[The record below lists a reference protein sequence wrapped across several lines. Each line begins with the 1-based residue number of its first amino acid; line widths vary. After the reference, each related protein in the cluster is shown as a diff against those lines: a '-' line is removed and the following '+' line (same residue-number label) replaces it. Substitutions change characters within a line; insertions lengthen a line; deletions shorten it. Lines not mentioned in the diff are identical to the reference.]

1 VYRCALFSD
10 IYEMLTLVLNK
21 NWRDNS
27 QSKIV
32 SSIGL
37 VLLHFVKYFSL
48 FKGIN
53 QHNLRKTVYFTNR
66 FEKTVFYISSVGVKI
81 LHNIIQQAACYFTSQ
96 ILVQPLSFKT
106 LKCLTLF
113 SLRSCSF
120 NLPKIV
126 WGGVTR
132 TPPLYFLIVIQIYNI
147 WYIFKKP
154 LGSTLIFLY

>member
-1 VYRCALFSD
+1 MYRCALFSD

-37 VLLHFVKYFSL
+37 VLLHFVKFFSQ

-126 WGGVTR
+126 WGGSQG
-132 TPPLYFLIVIQIYNI
+132 PPLYFLIVIQIYNI

-154 LGSTLIFLY
+154 LGSTLIFFN